1 MPDSSTPSDTHEA
14 ELARRRWPDG
24 PRCPRCHADRPWWCA
39 SMSKYRCRSC
49 RAKFTATSGTAI
61 HSLKLS
67 AERMLA
73 LRLEL
78 ARGTHAYGI
87 EKVVGIS
94 YKTAMS
100 HIRTREATLALLG
113 SDH

>member
-1 MPDSSTPSDTHEA
+1 MQDSLTPSDPHEA
-14 ELARRRWPDG
+14 ELARRRWPNG
-24 PRCPRCHADRPWWCA
+24 PRCPKCDADRPWWCA

-49 RAKFTATSGTAI
+49 RAKFTVTSATPL

-87 EKVVGIS
+87 EKAVGVS

-100 HIRTREATLALLG
+100 HVRTRAETLALLG
-113 SDH
+113 SDI